1 MTNVGP
7 IVKPFVRRDVRVAK
21 NSIGSEGRTARLAA
35 RFQEARAR
43 LDGTVAGQI
52 LQRLREIDARA
63 RAVGLA
69 GQAFIAFVPLAMLL
83 APWSLGE
90 NEPSFSVRVIDYLDL
105 TGSTAEAVDVVFGT
119 EPTVGGL
126 SIAGVFVI
134 QLSLRALAQAYQRSW
149 EVAWQ
154 LPSPARGK
162 AVVGIAA
169 TLLMLVVL
177 VGIGMLGKN
186 IGLGGLI
193 IQIPLALVGWWT
205 VAYLALSR
213 RVSRHRL
220 VPAAIVMTTVHL
232 AMTWWTQLYVP
243 RLMAAQVARY
253 GVVGIAFGFVFWMLI
268 ASYVLVVG
276 AVVGAIIDNN
286 RARAVGG

>member
-1 MTNVGP
+1 M
-7 IVKPFVRRDVRVAK
+7 RHDVRVAK

-134 QLSLRALAQAYQRSW
+134 LLSLRALAQAYQRSW
-149 EVAWQ
+149 RSPGSCRHQ
-154 LPSPARGK
+154 LGARPSSASRQHCSCSSCWSGSACWARTSG
-162 AVVGIAA
+162 
-169 TLLMLVVL
+169 
-177 VGIGMLGKN
+177 
-186 IGLGGLI
+186 
-193 IQIPLALVGWWT
+193 
-205 VAYLALSR
+205 SE
-213 RVSRHRL
+213 
-220 VPAAIVMTTVHL
+220 
-232 AMTWWTQLYVP
+232 
-243 RLMAAQVARY
+243 
-253 GVVGIAFGFVFWMLI
+253 
-268 ASYVLVVG
+268 
-276 AVVGAIIDNN
+276 D
-286 RARAVGG
+286 